1 MATKANIVIDQNATF
16 NTEIDLT
23 DDVGE
28 PLDLTGYTAKSQIR
42 RWYTSTTAAAD
53 FDLTLSGGSI
63 LLSLSANS
71 TANLVYGRYVYDVTL
86 TDVSN
91 NVTRVVEGIVTVTPG
106 VSK

>member
-1 MATKANIVIDQNATF
+1 MATKANIVIDQNSTF

-23 DDVGE
+23 DDAGNS
-28 PLDLTGYTAKSQIR
+28 LDLAGYTAKSQIR
-42 RWYTSTTAAAD
+42 RWYTSTLPTAE
-53 FDLTLSGGSI
+53 FDVSLNSGAI

-86 TDVSN
+86 TDSSN

-106 VSK
+106 VSR